1 MLGLQLM
8 LGLPGD
14 NEKLFQ
20 RSVMDVIA
28 TEPNFV
34 RLYPTLVL
42 RHTAL
47 YLMYQKG
54 LYSPWSLERT
64 LRALKSALALF
75 KQFNIPVI
83 RVGVQP
89 DSSLK
94 ENLVAGPFH
103 PSLRYL
109 IDCQMSLDLMV
120 EKILSLTRMPEKILF
135 RVPKNSLSVYIGN
148 KRENI
153 RYLKDR
159 FGFKEVSLFGEKFC
173 REIELVA

>member
-14 NEKLFQ
+14 NEKHFQ
-20 RSVMDVIA
+20 RSVMDIIGMK
-28 TEPNFV
+28 PDFV

-42 RHTAL
+42 RHTSL
-47 YLMYQKG
+47 YSMYQKG
-54 LYSPWSLERT
+54 LYSPWSLGRT
-64 LRALKSALALF
+64 LKALKNAFSLF
-75 KQFNIPVI
+75 NKFSIPVI

-89 DSSLK
+89 DRSLE

-109 IDCQMSLDLMV
+109 VDCRTSLDLMV
-120 EKILSLTRMPEKILF
+120 EKILSLNRMPNKILF
-135 RVPKNSLSVYIGN
+135 KVPKNLLSVYTGN

-153 RYLKDR
+153 RYIQDR
-159 FGFKEVSLFGEKFC
+159 FGFNEVFLVGEEFR